1 MVLLKMITTMDVFSK
16 QRPDA
21 TFEVCGYHQAI
32 RDPNLPTIWAGFHKC
47 AAGWYSDTGMQ
58 VDRNKKVLC
67 SAKAYPW
74 SLEELTFF
82 FNIYNRGPFDPIW
95 SHLIPFVHS
104 WMIYLW
110 IIVVLPF
117 AGVLDLP
124 LRELRTKM
132 RRCLPALRTTR
143 ATGCPKEERAAAR
156 AQVGESGVGTRCLDD
171 DLRQDVSGGQ
181 EMSRFREASQN
192 YRTVQVGEWA

>member
-1 MVLLKMITTMDVFSK
+1 VDDLPLDN
-16 QRPDA
+16 
-21 TFEVCGYHQAI
+21 CGF
-32 RDPNLPTIWAGFHKC
+32 T
-47 AAGWYSDTGMQ
+47 
-58 VDRNKKVLC
+58 LC
-67 SAKAYPW
+67 
-74 SLEELTFF
+74 
-82 FNIYNRGPFDPIW
+82 
-95 SHLIPFVHS
+95 
-104 WMIYLW
+104 
-110 IIVVLPF
+110 
-117 AGVLDLP
+117 VLDLP

-192 YRTVQVGEWA
+192 YRTVQVGE